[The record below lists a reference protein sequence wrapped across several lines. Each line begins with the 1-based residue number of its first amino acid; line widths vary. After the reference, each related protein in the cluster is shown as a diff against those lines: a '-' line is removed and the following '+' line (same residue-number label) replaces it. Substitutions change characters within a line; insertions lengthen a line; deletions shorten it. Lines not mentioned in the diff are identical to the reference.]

1 MLLITVF
8 FFSCATENKLLYIQN
23 GKNNE
28 LKNIQKSKT
37 SSNRKIKNDINK
49 IEKVELSKIQSKSI
63 KKNNDKEKTYN
74 KDDVVFEFR
83 KERYLE
89 GIDTKDINDKINLTQ
104 KALQATF
111 KMLSKAPSTGMEHL
125 RFNPSPQLENIN
137 YNFKNYYLENNLK
150 EKKFVESTV
159 LVLLPLSNKFRVF
172 GEKLRKSIDLG
183 ILEVKNSIV
192 KYIYFDTGINFSLE
206 NLNRI
211 IKENKPKL
219 IIGPLLRETLIKIE
233 PLIKN
238 HNIPVISFT
247 NDTTLSS
254 NGIWTLGYSP
264 YEQIRKIIYY
274 SIKCKKKKVGFISVN
289 NHYGK
294 TIYNLVINK
303 KNSYQIKDV
312 LFINPETVKNKEYL
326 NETLS
331 KFLNYDKTKEKITQV
346 NSKYELIF
354 IIGDRNFI
362 LEVVPV
368 LTYYDLDLKST
379 DLFSTSVL
387 NEKTLLNEHSLINAK
402 FPFISE
408 KNINMFDIKWRKIW
422 KNSKS
427 DHLTRL
433 GYYVSKISIWAA
445 SQNVTFE
452 NLINDKKNKFS
463 ILGNKFTFL
472 PKGKVLRPS
481 VIYKV
486 NSSGKAVKVKNCK

>member
-137 YNFKNYYLENNLK
+137 YNFKNYYLEHNLK

-219 IIGPLLRETLIKIE
+219 IIGPL
-233 PLIKN
+233 
-238 HNIPVISFT
+238 
-247 NDTTLSS
+247 
-254 NGIWTLGYSP
+254 
-264 YEQIRKIIYY
+264 
-274 SIKCKKKKVGFISVN
+274 
-289 NHYGK
+289 
-294 TIYNLVINK
+294 
-303 KNSYQIKDV
+303 
-312 LFINPETVKNKEYL
+312 
-326 NETLS
+326 
-331 KFLNYDKTKEKITQV
+331 
-346 NSKYELIF
+346 
-354 IIGDRNFI
+354 
-362 LEVVPV
+362 
-368 LTYYDLDLKST
+368 
-379 DLFSTSVL
+379 
-387 NEKTLLNEHSLINAK
+387 
-402 FPFISE
+402 
-408 KNINMFDIKWRKIW
+408 
-422 KNSKS
+422 
-427 DHLTRL
+427 
-433 GYYVSKISIWAA
+433 
-445 SQNVTFE
+445 
-452 NLINDKKNKFS
+452 
-463 ILGNKFTFL
+463 
-472 PKGKVLRPS
+472 
-481 VIYKV
+481 
-486 NSSGKAVKVKNCK
+486 